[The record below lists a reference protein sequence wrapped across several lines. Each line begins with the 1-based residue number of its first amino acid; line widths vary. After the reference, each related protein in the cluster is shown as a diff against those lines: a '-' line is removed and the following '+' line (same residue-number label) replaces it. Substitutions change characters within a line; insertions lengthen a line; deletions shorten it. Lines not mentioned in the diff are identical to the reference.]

1 MKHFLRIIAALAVS
15 VVVPATQVFAAEYR
29 FLASWDK
36 NYPGVTHIAQPFI
49 KNVEAAS
56 KGSMKLIM
64 SGPETVPPFEQLQ
77 PVGSGAFQFLFTHG
91 AYHFGTTPYLAAL
104 EALGGDLQ
112 SRRAA
117 GVWDVV
123 DKHYQRY
130 GLKLIALTMTPDGGY
145 NIFARQPIGPSGD
158 LQGRKI
164 RGTPTYH
171 SVFRMLGASP
181 VVLPPSDIYT
191 SLEKGVIDGGAW
203 PVVGLLGY
211 RWYEV
216 AKYLVRPAFGYVA
229 QPIFMNLAAWNKLS
243 EADKKMLLQE
253 GRKIEDQWDRETAR
267 LAADEEKA
275 LLAKGMTVTQMGDA
289 QKARLKQAWSD
300 GLWEMTSQKAKKDI
314 DELRAFAKSKGLAN

>member
-1 MKHFLRIIAALAVS
+1 MEYFLRVVAAFAVSAIVTATQALA
-15 VVVPATQVFAAEYR
+15 ADYR
-29 FLASWDK
+29 FLSSWDK
-36 NYPGVTHIAQPFI
+36 NYPGVTHIAEPFI

-91 AYHFGTTPYLAAL
+91 AYHFGTTPFLAAV

-145 NIFARQPIGPSGD
+145 NIFTREPIGPSGD

-216 AKYLVRPAFGYVA
+216 AKYLVRPAFGYVV

-253 GRKIEDQWDRETAR
+253 GRRIEDQWDKEAAR
-267 LAADEEKA
+267 LAAEEEKA
-275 LLAKGMTVTQMGDA
+275 LLGKGMMITQMGDA
-289 QKARLKQAWSD
+289 QKAKLKQAWSD
-300 GLWEMTSQKAKKDI
+300 GLWDLTSQKAKKDI
-314 DELRAFAKSKGLAN
+314 DELRAFAKRNGLAN